1 MPAVYSKG
9 FDAHTHLDD
18 VVFDQDREQVLRR
31 AKRAG
36 VLGACLAAG
45 DPARLP
51 VLVALA
57 DRWGLAWCGGT
68 HPWWVGEHT
77 SLDVVQER
85 LERYDPPI
93 VGEIGLDRRRDAWE
107 VQRAAFDRQLRW
119 AAERER
125 PVVLH
130 AVRAVD
136 DVLAAVA
143 RTPPPRAMIHAFSGS
158 VQQVERAMS
167 LGVFLSVGTS
177 SVGARDRAAEAI
189 AAIHPDRLL
198 LETDCPHRPIP
209 GTSRGEPAHLTA
221 VCEAVAAVRG
231 EDPAELFARAGE
243 SARRFFAASLPAA
256 KSVESPH
263 GVS

>member
-18 VVFDQDREQVLRR
+18 LVFDEDREQVLRR

-36 VLGACLAAG
+36 VLGVCLAAG
-45 DPARLP
+45 DPVRLP
-51 VLVALA
+51 ELVALA
-57 DRWGLAWCGGT
+57 DRWGLAWCVGT
-68 HPWWVGEHT
+68 HPWWVGEDT
-77 SLDVVQER
+77 SLDAVRER

-93 VGEIGLDRRRDAWE
+93 VGEMGLDRRRGAWE
-107 VQRAAFDRQLRW
+107 TQRAAFALQLAW
-119 AAERER
+119 AAERDR

-136 DVLAAVA
+136 DVLSAVA
-143 RTPPPRAMIHAFSGS
+143 RHSPPEAMIHAFAGS
-158 VQQVERAMS
+158 VQQVERAMALGVYLS
-167 LGVFLSVGTS
+167 LGTS
-177 SVGARDRAAEAI
+177 AVGARGRAAEAI

-198 LETDCPHRPIP
+198 LETDSPHRPIP
-209 GTSRGEPAHLTA
+209 GASRGEPAHLTA

-231 EDPAELFARAGE
+231 EDSAELFARAGD

-256 KSVESPH
+256 ESVESPD